1 VAFVDMVDED
11 CCEELLHGYLI
22 LVVEETL
29 YHFCINPLLP
39 ISRVYGNRLKNV
51 CMVLF

>member
-11 CCEELLHGYLI
+11 CSEELHDYLI
-22 LVVEETL
+22 LAVEDTL